1 MCRLAHAGLTSAAT
15 ARTTDGKAHEKEICF
30 KNGSCCQAGGTRGSG
45 EKQQRDKW
53 KLILMHENQQQH
65 TVRSADKH
73 ERGCGM
79 TWRYVCSA
87 INHCCLRKSA
97 ELLRGADTLHYFL
110 FNEAG
115 VSLLLIHLD
124 LSASFSTTNYPVL
137 NECSWAVG
145 GCQRHCSRL
154 LHAFPSQPSR
164 SLLATHILLLLL
176 SKRHTCR
183 AMGTIIC
190 TLHLFSTC
198 SPMAG

>member
-1 MCRLAHAGLTSAAT
+1 MLDSPLRLQSVPLTAKHMKKKHVLKWLVS
-15 ARTTDGKAHEKEICF
+15 
-30 KNGSCCQAGGTRGSG
+30 SVGGNKRIGG
-45 EKQQRDKW
+45 KQQRDKW
-53 KLILMHENQQQH
+53 KFILMHENQQQH
-65 TVRSADKH
+65 TVRAADKH

-87 INHCCLRKSA
+87 INQCCLRKSA
-97 ELLRGADTLHYFL
+97 ELLRGADTLQYFL

-115 VSLLLIHLD
+115 VSSLLIHSD
-124 LSASFSTTNYPVL
+124 LSASFSTTNHTVL

-145 GCQRHCSRL
+145 GCRRHCSRL

-164 SLLATHILLLLL
+164 SLLATHILLL
-176 SKRHTCR
+176 SKCHTCR

-190 TLHLFSTC
+190 PLRFFSTC

>member
-79 TWRYVCSA
+79 T
-87 INHCCLRKSA
+87 
-97 ELLRGADTLHYFL
+97 
-110 FNEAG
+110 
-115 VSLLLIHLD
+115 
-124 LSASFSTTNYPVL
+124 
-137 NECSWAVG
+137 
-145 GCQRHCSRL
+145 
-154 LHAFPSQPSR
+154 
-164 SLLATHILLLLL
+164 
-176 SKRHTCR
+176 
-183 AMGTIIC
+183 
-190 TLHLFSTC
+190 
-198 SPMAG
+198 